1 MIFIFFLKKMTTQP
15 NQRYEFHPQ
24 QKDAGDRILHHFTSG
39 EGEVYGILL
48 AQMQSGKSGA
58 YLYAA
63 LKAIHHSE
71 YRIERVFIISGNR
84 DTSLRF
90 QTQQNLESSIERYS
104 EDNELSYSEGKRL
117 ENNITVHFGQDLA
130 RCPAIP
136 ENSMIIVDESHYAQ
150 SKDNVPYV
158 IFWQRNGIEK
168 CLSGNMSVL
177 IEKNIR
183 VLSVSATPFS
193 EIIQNQKVHLG
204 IESTVDLCL
213 KNLIY
218 MEPGEGYY
226 GIKQYMDDSKFF
238 FYPREMCWSEWLTGR
253 TIEPKY
259 YIVRTQCMKES
270 KPDVED
276 KCRRMGLNYEAI
288 EGGSGTK
295 AFKLFEK
302 APEDGRPTVVHLCG
316 KGRMGQEIDRTH
328 VAMVWESSKNPKADT
343 ILQAL
348 PGRMCGYGDNT
359 NLEICVPETC
369 RRKIEEY
376 HSAITTGEFQEKL
389 STMGP
394 AMNVSKSRDDEH
406 THTCG
411 NYVKDA
417 SDGIWKKRVPIRFR
431 CREHIKRIDN
441 DKIEDYLRGII
452 DDSVLQEILD
462 KKVIF
467 RNLKSKS
474 YDGRHLE
481 TALNEA
487 YTENKQ
493 YTDNLSNAVANYRT
507 EEVRRFQVLSKP
519 RGEYSYIIG
528 YDLCDRN
535 EMDLERFQKMQHIS
549 KVHKKCVFN
558 PAEFTTQ
565 SGTTVIAN
573 GGQLITFP
581 QETEKDPSLFQ
592 RKLEEAIR
600 RTIPTDPMYIEDACP
615 RITSNYCGRSGDWKG
630 VRLDFEE
637 VKIKMIKEEIEVRL
651 RVKINMKK
659 MGGRVP
665 KGYNGIRYSEISWQ
679 GR

>member
-1 MIFIFFLKKMTTQP
+1 MTQP
-15 NQRYEFHPQ
+15 TMNQRYEFHPQ
-24 QKDAGDRILHHFTSG
+24 QKDASDRILHHFTSG

-90 QTQQNLESSIERYS
+90 QTQQNVKKAAIRYCDDNAISIAAFI
-104 EDNELSYSEGKRL
+104 DICDK
-117 ENNITVHFGQDLA
+117 ITVHFGQDLD

-158 IFWQRNGIEK
+158 KFWQRNGIEK

-204 IESTVDLCL
+204 IETGVDL

-226 GIKQYMDDSKFF
+226 GIKQYYDDSKFK
-238 FYPREMCWSEWLTGR
+238 FYEPGMCWSDYLSGDILES
-253 TIEPKY
+253 KY
-259 YIVRTQCMKES
+259 YIVRTQCMEKA
-270 KPDVED
+270 KPEVEEQ
-276 KCRRMGLNYEAI
+276 CRRMGLIYKPI
-288 EGGSGTK
+288 KGGSGTE
-295 AFKLFEK
+295 AFKFLEN

-316 KGRMGQEIDRTH
+316 KGRMGQEMDRTH
-328 VAMVWESSKNPKADT
+328 VAMVWEASKNPKADT

-348 PGRMCGYGDNT
+348 PGRMCGYGNNT

-376 HSAITTGEFQEKL
+376 HSAIRTGEFQEKL

-394 AMNVSKSRDDEH
+394 AMNVSRPGPVSRDERI
-406 THTCG
+406 HTCG
-411 NYVKDA
+411 NYVKDV
-417 SDGIWKKRVPIRFR
+417 SGRIWKKRVPIRFR
-431 CREHIKRIDN
+431 FT
-441 DKIEDYLRGII
+441 DKIGKHNIQEIENNLRGII
-452 DDSVLQEILD
+452 DDSVLQEIID
-462 KKVIF
+462 YIKSDGIIIF
-467 RNLKSKS
+467 RNLDNDTYRS
-474 YDGRHLE
+474 RNLE
-481 TALNEA
+481 EELNKA
-487 YTENKQ
+487 YAENKP
-493 YTDNLSNAVANYRT
+493 YTDNLSNAVADKCTR
-507 EEVRRFQVLSKP
+507 EVRRFQVLSNP
-519 RGEYSYIIG
+519 SGEYSYIIG
-528 YDLCDRN
+528 YDRCEPT
-535 EMDLERFQKMQHIS
+535 EMDLKTFEKLQRVPR
-549 KVHKKCVFN
+549 VHKKCVFN
-558 PAEFTTQ
+558 PAEFTTE

-573 GGQLITFP
+573 GAQMITFP
-581 QETEKDPSLFQ
+581 QETEKDRSLFQ

-615 RITSNYCGRSGDWKG
+615 RITSNYCGSSRGWSG

-637 VKIKMIKEEIEVRL
+637 VIIKRIKEEMEVRL
-651 RVKINMKK
+651 RVKITMNKQR
-659 MGGRVP
+659 GNGQ
-665 KGYNGIRYSEISWQ
+665 GYNGIRYREISWQ
-679 GR
+679 

>member
-1 MIFIFFLKKMTTQP
+1 MTTQP
-15 NQRYEFHPQ
+15 TQPNMNQQYVFHPQ
-24 QKDAGDRILHHFTSG
+24 QKDAGDRILHHFTS
-39 EGEVYGILL
+39 GEVYGILL

-71 YRIERVFIISGNR
+71 YRVERVFIISGNR

-90 QTQQNLESSIERYS
+90 QTQQNVKKAAIRYCD
-104 EDNELSYSEGKRL
+104 DNAIGVADFIDILDR
-117 ENNITVHFGQDLA
+117 ITVHFGQDLE
-130 RCPAIP
+130 RCPPVP

-158 IFWQRNGIEK
+158 KFWQRNGIEK

-218 MEPGEGYY
+218 MEPGERYY
-226 GIKQYMDDSKFF
+226 GIKDYMDDRKFF
-238 FYPREMCWSEWLTGR
+238 FYPREMCWSNWLRRR

-259 YIVRTQCMKES
+259 YIVRTQCMEKA
-270 KPDVED
+270 KPEVEE
-276 KCRRMGLNYEAI
+276 KCRRMGLYYKPI
-288 EGGSGTK
+288 GSGEGK
-295 AFKLFEK
+295 EAFEFLKRI
-302 APEDGRPTVVHLCG
+302 PELATVVHLCG
-316 KGRMGQEIDRTH
+316 KGRMGQEMDRTH
-328 VAMVWESSKNPKADT
+328 VAMVWEASKNPKADT

-359 NLEICVPETC
+359 DITICVPETC
-369 RRKIEEY
+369 RSKIEQY
-376 HSAITTGEFQEKL
+376 HNAITTGEFQEKL
-389 STMGP
+389 STVGP
-394 AMNVSKSRDDEH
+394 AMNVSKSRDEH

-431 CREHIKRIDN
+431 YTGHITHNIQE
-441 DKIEDYLRGII
+441 IENNLRGII
-452 DDSVLQEILD
+452 NDDVLGEIID
-462 KKVIF
+462 CIMESRVIY
-467 RNLKSKS
+467 RNLSENI
-474 YDGRHLE
+474 YQHRNLEEHLLR
-481 TALNEA
+481 ACV
-487 YTENKQ
+487 ENKP
-493 YTDNLSNAVANYRT
+493 YTDNFTNGISEYPT
-507 EEVRRFQVLSKP
+507 GQTRRFQVLSNP

-528 YDLCDRN
+528 YDLCEPT
-535 EMDLERFQKMQHIS
+535 EMNLERFKQMQCVS
-549 KVHKKCVFN
+549 KVHKKCVYN
-558 PAEFTTQ
+558 PAEFTTE

-581 QETEKDPSLFQ
+581 QETEKDPSLF
-592 RKLEEAIR
+592 RIKLEEAIR

-615 RITSNYCGRSGDWKG
+615 RITSNYCGTSSSWKG

-637 VKIKMIKEEIEVRL
+637 LIIKRIKQEMEVRL
-651 RVKINMKK
+651 RVKITMKK
-659 MGGRVP
+659 IQYRLQ
-665 KGYNGIRYSEISWQ
+665 GYNGIRYSEISWK